1 MLTADQRLLALR
13 DKLSGMVLQGSN
25 NVQFHLRDRIGE
37 GGQGWVFTA
46 NWDEPGGF
54 VVIVKV
60 LRPDAVSND
69 ALRRFQ
75 REAEVL
81 RMLSTRGAPN
91 PHIVRFFDHAIAK
104 MPSPVDGEPLILPFT
119 VLEYVNGPT
128 LEQVLDTTR
137 GRGLAV
143 ERVRRILRQVSQALE
158 LVHGQKIV
166 HRDLKPSNILMASEA
181 GAEVAKVTDFGL
193 VKLVEMNLQRTTT
206 LAGASLGYA
215 PPEQYEQGNE
225 RVTARTDVFSLAAIA
240 YELLAGKFAF
250 PFRDG
255 ENPLLIV
262 TRIMNG
268 ARPQLAKTTDS
279 LAPELA
285 GKPALIERLD
295 RELTRALAPD
305 PVDRHGSVAE
315 FWKAIEP
322 LLKAATEGSIK
333 PAPLPTAELGFL
345 ETIPAYSAIMPHSGR
360 SDSKP
365 GQASAVGTPS
375 QRGSGPPASAEVRV
389 RGSDPQPSIPTSWIW
404 RVPTRPIA
412 ASVVRAAAFSPDGS
426 SAIGIGPG
434 GLARW
439 DHGAWVGISLPGSL
453 DARLI
458 RSIRRLR
465 GGDIILVGE
474 KGTAV
479 RIAPSG
485 KHETWTLP
493 DREMNING
501 VHVDERA
508 GVATLVGDRT
518 SRHPAIG
525 RAPAAPTVGAIVQL
539 TDGRVSFASDIVGS
553 QRLRAV
559 SRLVGGAMVACGD
572 WGVIARMEAGGAE
585 LVGNICSGHLLAIE
599 PLADGGAVTV
609 GAGGHAL
616 HLTSRLDAHLEAV
629 QTTRDLCSV
638 AISDDGAVWAGAAQ
652 ARILRRSN
660 ESWTRMSGEFG
671 LASSVL
677 AIWAG
682 TRLVRAVCDDGAVI
696 EGQAS

>member
-1 MLTADQRLLALR
+1 MLSPENRLLALR
-13 DKLSGMVLQGSN
+13 DKLAGMVLRGSN

-81 RMLSTRGAPN
+81 RKLATHGAPN

-104 MPSPVDGEPLILPFT
+104 MPSPVDGEPLVLPFT

-137 GRGLAV
+137 GRGLPV

-158 LVHGQKIV
+158 LVHAQKVV
-166 HRDLKPSNILMASEA
+166 HRDLKPSNILLATDA

-193 VKLVEMNLQRTTT
+193 VKLVEMANMARTVT

-225 RVTARTDVFSLAAIA
+225 RVTTRTDVFSLAAIT
-240 YELLAGKFAF
+240 YELLSGKFAF

-268 ARPQLAKTTDS
+268 PRPQLAKTTDS
-279 LAPELA
+279 LAPDLA
-285 GKPALIERLD
+285 QRAGLIERLD
-295 RELTRALAPD
+295 RELTRGLAAD
-305 PVDRHGSVAE
+305 PNDRHPSISE
-315 FWKAIEP
+315 FWGAIEP
-322 LLKAATEGSIK
+322 ILKSAIEASGMQPIPQSAEQ
-333 PAPLPTAELGFL
+333 ALPFL
-345 ETIPAYSAIMPHSGR
+345 ETISAM
-360 SDSKP
+360 
-365 GQASAVGTPS
+365 TP
-375 QRGSGPPASAEVRV
+375 QKADLGSSVRNSSVNPPKSSEVRV
-389 RGSDPQPSIPTSWIW
+389 RGSDPQPSLPTSWIW
-404 RVPTRPIA
+404 RISTRPIGTN
-412 ASVVRAAAFSPDGS
+412 VVRAAAFAPDGS

-439 DHGAWVGISLPGSL
+439 DRGNWVAIALPTAV
-453 DARLI
+453 DARLV
-458 RSIRRLR
+458 RGIRRLR
-465 GGDIILVGE
+465 GGDIVLVGDHA
-474 KGTAV
+474 TAV

-485 KHETWTLP
+485 KHDAWTVP
-493 DREMNING
+493 DREMSIHG
-501 VHVDERA
+501 AFVDERA
-508 GVATLVGDRT
+508 GVATFVGDRA
-518 SRHPAIG
+518 SRPSINRPGVASS
-525 RAPAAPTVGAIVQL
+525 PTVGNIIQL
-539 TDGRVSFASDIVGS
+539 TDGRVSFAADVVGS

-559 SRLVGGAMVACGD
+559 TRMLGGAMVACGD
-572 WGVIARMEAGGAE
+572 WGAIARVEGGAAE

-599 PLADGGAVTV
+599 PLVDGGAVTV

-616 HLTSRLDAHLEAV
+616 HLTARLDAQLEAV
-629 QTTRDLCSV
+629 QTTRDLCSIAV
-638 AISDDGAVWAGAAQ
+638 SDDGAVWAGAAQ
-652 ARILRRSN
+652 ARILRRSP
-660 ESWTRMSGEFG
+660 EGWTRMSGEFG
-671 LASSVL
+671 IASSVL
-677 AIWAG
+677 AIWASA
-682 TRLVRAVCDDGAVI
+682 RLVRAVCDDGAVI

>member
-1 MLTADQRLLALR
+1 MLSPENRLLALR
-13 DKLSGMVLQGSN
+13 DKLAGMVLRGSTG
-25 NVQFHLRDRIGE
+25 VQFHLRDRIGE

-104 MPSPVDGEPLILPFT
+104 LASPVDGEALVLPFT

-137 GRGLAV
+137 GRGMAV

-158 LVHGQKIV
+158 LVHSQKVV
-166 HRDLKPSNILMASEA
+166 HRDLKPSNILLATDA

-193 VKLVEMNLQRTTT
+193 VKLVEMANMQRTVT

-225 RVTARTDVFSLAAIA
+225 RVTVRTDVFSLAAIA
-240 YELLAGKFAF
+240 YEMLSGKLAF

-268 ARPQLAKTTDS
+268 PRPQLAKTTDS
-279 LAPELA
+279 LAAELA
-285 GKPALIERLD
+285 QKAGLIERLD
-295 RELTRALAPD
+295 REITRGLAAD
-305 PVDRHGSVAE
+305 PADRHASIAE
-315 FWKAIEP
+315 FWGAIEP
-322 LLKAATEGSIK
+322 ILKSAVEASGMQPVPRSSEQ
-333 PAPLPTAELGFL
+333 ALPFL
-345 ETIPAYSAIMPHSGR
+345 ETMSAMGPPQHDSGR
-360 SDSKP
+360 P
-365 GQASAVGTPS
+365 SARAPS
-375 QRGSGPPASAEVRV
+375 AHPPKSAEVRV
-389 RGSDPQPSIPTSWIW
+389 RGSDPLPTLPTSWVW
-404 RVPTRPIA
+404 RISTRPIGS
-412 ASVVRAAAFSPDGS
+412 SVVRAAAFAPDGS

-439 DHGAWVGISLPGSL
+439 DRGNWVAIALPGTV
-453 DARLI
+453 DARNI
-458 RSIRRLR
+458 RGIRRLR

-474 KGTAV
+474 HATAA

-485 KHETWTLP
+485 KHDTWSVP

-501 VHVDERA
+501 AFVDERA
-508 GVATLVGDRT
+508 GTATFVGDRSTRPSINRPGVT
-518 SRHPAIG
+518 SPA
-525 RAPAAPTVGAIVQL
+525 TVGAIVQL
-539 TDGRVSFASDIVGS
+539 TDGRVSFAADVVGS

-559 SRLVGGAMVACGD
+559 TRMLGGAMVACGD
-572 WGVIARMEAGGAE
+572 FGAVARVEAGAAE
-585 LVGNICSGHLLAIE
+585 LVGNICAGHLLAIE
-599 PLADGGAVTV
+599 PLVDGGAVTV

-616 HLTSRLDAHLEAV
+616 YMTPRLDAQLEAV
-629 QTTRDLCSV
+629 QTTRDLHSI

-652 ARILRRSN
+652 ARILRRSPDG
-660 ESWTRMSGEFG
+660 WTRMSGEFG
-671 LASSVL
+671 IASSVL
-677 AIWAG
+677 AIWASE
-682 TRLVRAVCDDGAVI
+682 RLVRAVCDDGAVI

>member
-1 MLTADQRLLALR
+1 MMSAENRLLALR
-13 DKLSGMVLQGSN
+13 DGLAGMVLHGSN
-25 NVQFHLRDRIGE
+25 KVQFHLRDRIGE

-91 PHIVRFFDHAIAK
+91 PHIVRFFDHAIAR
-104 MPSPVDGEPLILPFT
+104 MPSPVDGEPLVLPFT

-158 LVHGQKIV
+158 LVHGQKVV
-166 HRDLKPSNILMASEA
+166 HRDLKPSNILLATDA

-193 VKLVEMNLQRTTT
+193 VKLVEMANMQRTVT

-225 RVTARTDVFSLAAIA
+225 RVTVRTDVFSLAAIA
-240 YELLAGKFAF
+240 YEMLSGKFAF

-268 ARPQLAKTTDS
+268 PRPQLAKTTDS

-285 GKPALIERLD
+285 SKPGLIERLD
-295 RELTRALAPD
+295 RELTRGLAAD
-305 PVDRHGSVAE
+305 PGDRHASISE
-315 FWKAIEP
+315 FWGAIEP
-322 LLKAATEGSIK
+322 ILKSAIEASGMQPV
-333 PAPLPTAELGFL
+333 PASSEQQLPFL
-345 ETIPAYSAIMPHSGR
+345 ETMHAIPDARNSDGGR
-360 SDSKP
+360 RISST
-365 GQASAVGTPS
+365 GS
-375 QRGSGPPASAEVRV
+375 QHPPKSSEVRV
-389 RGSDPQPSIPTSWIW
+389 RGSDPLPTLPTSWVW
-404 RVPTRPIA
+404 RVSTRPIGA
-412 ASVVRAAAFSPDGS
+412 NVVRAAAFAPDGS
-426 SAIGIGPG
+426 SAIGVGPG

-439 DHGAWVGISLPGSL
+439 DRGNWVAISLPGSV
-453 DARLI
+453 DARLV
-458 RSIRRLR
+458 RGIRRLR
-465 GGDIILVGE
+465 GGDIVLVGE
-474 KGTAV
+474 HGTAV

-485 KHETWTLP
+485 KHDTWTVP

-501 VHVDERA
+501 AFVDERA
-508 GVATLVGDRT
+508 GTATFVGDRAT
-518 SRHPAIG
+518 RPSLQRPGVAS
-525 RAPAAPTVGAIVQL
+525 APTTVGAIVQL
-539 TDGRVSFASDIVGS
+539 TDGRVSFASDVIGS

-559 SRLVGGAMVACGD
+559 TRMLGGAIVACGD
-572 WGVIARMEAGGAE
+572 SGAIARVEAGAAE
-585 LVGNICSGHLLAIE
+585 LVANVCAGNLLAIE
-599 PLADGGAVTV
+599 PLVDGGAVTV

-616 HLTSRLDAHLEAV
+616 YLTPRLEAQLEAV

-652 ARILRRSN
+652 ARILRRSG

-671 LASSVL
+671 IASSVL
-677 AIWAG
+677 AIWASA
-682 TRLVRAVCDDGAVI
+682 RLVRAVCDDGAVI

>member
-1 MLTADQRLLALR
+1 MMSPENRLLALR
-13 DKLSGMVLQGSN
+13 DKLAGMVLRGSN

-104 MPSPVDGEPLILPFT
+104 MPSPVDGEPLVLPFT

-137 GRGLAV
+137 GRGLPV

-158 LVHGQKIV
+158 LVHGQKVV
-166 HRDLKPSNILMASEA
+166 HRDLKPSNILLATDA

-193 VKLVEMNLQRTTT
+193 VKLVEMANMARTVT

-240 YELLAGKFAF
+240 YEMLSGKFAF

-268 ARPQLAKTTDS
+268 PRPQLAKTTDS

-285 GKPALIERLD
+285 QRAGLIERLD
-295 RELTRALAPD
+295 RELTRGLAAD
-305 PVDRHGSVAE
+305 PNDRHASIAE
-315 FWKAIEP
+315 FWGAIEP
-322 LLKAATEGSIK
+322 ILKSAIEASGMQPVPQSVEQ
-333 PAPLPTAELGFL
+333 ALPFL
-345 ETIPAYSAIMPHSGR
+345 ETMSAMGPQASVRDSGR
-360 SDSKP
+360 PSVRNP
-365 GQASAVGTPS
+365 SAH
-375 QRGSGPPASAEVRV
+375 PPKSSEVRV
-389 RGSDPQPSIPTSWIW
+389 RGSDPLPSLPTSWVW
-404 RVPTRPIA
+404 RVSTRPIGA
-412 ASVVRAAAFSPDGS
+412 NVVRAAAFAPDGS
-426 SAIGIGPG
+426 SAVGVGPG

-439 DHGAWVGISLPGSL
+439 DRGNWVAIALPGSI
-453 DARLI
+453 DARNI
-458 RSIRRLR
+458 RGIKRLR

-474 KGTAV
+474 HGTAV

-485 KHETWTLP
+485 KHDTWTVP
-493 DREMNING
+493 DR
-501 VHVDERA
+501 
-508 GVATLVGDRT
+508 
-518 SRHPAIG
+518 
-525 RAPAAPTVGAIVQL
+525 
-539 TDGRVSFASDIVGS
+539 
-553 QRLRAV
+553 
-559 SRLVGGAMVACGD
+559 
-572 WGVIARMEAGGAE
+572 
-585 LVGNICSGHLLAIE
+585 
-599 PLADGGAVTV
+599 
-609 GAGGHAL
+609 
-616 HLTSRLDAHLEAV
+616 
-629 QTTRDLCSV
+629 
-638 AISDDGAVWAGAAQ
+638 
-652 ARILRRSN
+652 
-660 ESWTRMSGEFG
+660 
-671 LASSVL
+671 
-677 AIWAG
+677 
-682 TRLVRAVCDDGAVI
+682 
-696 EGQAS
+696 